1 MLQKLKSLFLSE
13 TKKEENQGLQVSQQ
27 SRSNYLIFELDENN
41 QSHVSL
47 AISND
52 DPESAK
58 QLGIMLFLL
67 NEGYYVQL
75 ILDVLLKISKQ
86 DVDNNIFVQNVISNW
101 SSRINDNL
109 TSDND
114 DEPIIKPTYFNS
126 KGEANNG

>member
-1 MLQKLKSLFLSE
+1 MLQKLKSLFLPE
-13 TKKEENQGLQVSQQ
+13 IKKEEQASKQ
-27 SRSNYLIFELDENN
+27 SNSNYLIFELDENN

-52 DPESAK
+52 DAESAK

-86 DVDNNIFVQNVISNW
+86 DVNNNIFVQNVIANW

-109 TSDND
+109 TSEND

>member
-13 TKKEENQGLQVSQQ
+13 TKKEENQEAQQSQQ

-101 SSRINDNL
+101 SSRIKDDSSDDNDN
-109 TSDND
+109 
-114 DEPIIKPTYFNS
+114 EPIIKPTYFNS

>member
-1 MLQKLKSLFLSE
+1 MLKKLKSLFFSE
-13 TKKEENQGLQVSQQ
+13 SKKEEIQETQIPEKKH
-27 SRSNYLIFELDENN
+27 SNYLIFELDENN

-52 DPESAK
+52 DTESAK

-86 DVDNNIFVQNVISNW
+86 DVNNNIFVQNVISNW
-101 SSRINDNL
+101 SSRISDNLSSNDND
-109 TSDND
+109 S
-114 DEPIIKPTYFNS
+114 DEPIIKPTHFNS
-126 KGEANNG
+126 KSE